1 MNDSHLVADSLKA
14 PKNSMDE
21 CDISVIIITRNE
33 EEVIGE
39 CIASVLSA
47 LEFAKKQNI
56 IKSCEVIL
64 VDSAS
69 DDDTISIARKYPI
82 KVIQLD
88 PSWPLSAGAGM
99 YTGVLHSNGI
109 YIAKVDGDTVV
120 CKDWFTNALPCLQKS
135 DIAAVTGIFIEEVD
149 KSNMIGSL
157 YLKDSKHQPPGKVD
171 VIATGIF
178 KKSVLLEA
186 GSFNPFLKAGEDKD
200 LSWKISEL
208 GYKLIRLPFFE
219 IRHYIGGKSKKI
231 TYIEYLKK
239 MFMYSV
245 GEGHA
250 ARYSIKNRK
259 IFKKY
264 VFRYATVHFAQI
276 YILIFL
282 WVNLLNSNYLLLTGL
297 TNSKI
302 ILILDFMI
310 FSFVLFVII
319 VRLKGKKS
327 EGFLFS
333 FQVIPYIVVRHI
345 GFLFGMMK
353 STNKSSEYP
362 QNCKIIKN

>member
-1 MNDSHLVADSLKA
+1 MFTDGLET
-14 PKNSMDE
+14 PKNRMDE

-33 EEVIGE
+33 EDVIGE

-56 IKSCEVIL
+56 ISSYEVIM

-69 DDDTISIARKYPI
+69 DDDTINIARKYPI

-109 YIAKVDGDTVV
+109 FLAKVDGDTIV
-120 CKDWFTNALPCLQKS
+120 CKDWFANALPCLQKN
-135 DIAAVTGIFIEEVD
+135 DIAAVTGIYIEEID
-149 KSNMIGSL
+149 KSSMIGSA
-157 YLKDSKHQPPGKVD
+157 YLEASKHQPPGEVN

-178 KKSVLLEA
+178 KKSILLEA
-186 GSFNPFLKAGEDKD
+186 GSFNPFLKAAEDRD
-200 LSWKISEL
+200 LSWKIYEL

-219 IRHYIGGKSKKI
+219 IRHYLGGESKNI

-282 WVNLLNSNYLLLTGL
+282 WFNLLNSNYLFLTGL
-297 TNSKI
+297 TNSKV
-302 ILILDFMI
+302 ILILDFII
-310 FSFVLFVII
+310 FSFVLFVIT
-319 VRLKGKKS
+319 VRLKGEKS
-327 EGFLFS
+327 EGFLLS
-333 FQVIPYIVVRHI
+333 FQAIPYIIVRDI
-345 GFLFGMMK
+345 GFVFGMMK
-353 STNKSSEYP
+353 SPKKSSKYP

>member
-99 YTGVLHSNGI
+99 YTGVLNSNGKFL
-109 YIAKVDGDTVV
+109 AKVDGDSIV
-120 CKDWFTNALPCLQKS
+120 CKEWFANALPCLQKN
-135 DIAAVTGIFIEEVD
+135 DIAAVTGIYIEEVD
-149 KSNMIGSL
+149 KSNMIGSA
-157 YLKDSKHQPPGKVD
+157 YLEASKHQSPGEVD
-171 VIATGIF
+171 VIAIGIF
-178 KKSVLLEA
+178 KKNILLEA
-186 GSFNPFLKAGEDKD
+186 GSFNPFLKAAEDRD

-208 GYKLIRLPFFE
+208 GYKLIKLPFFE
-219 IRHYIGGKSKKI
+219 MRHYIGGKSKKI

-259 IFKKY
+259 IFSKY
-264 VFRYATVHFAQI
+264 VFRYATVHFAQV
-276 YILIFL
+276 YIMFFL
-282 WVNLLNSNYLLLTGL
+282 WIYFLYTNYLLLIDTF
-297 TNSKI
+297 NSG
-302 ILILDFMI
+302 ILFIFNIFILALGTFI
-310 FSFVLFVII
+310 II
-319 VRLKGKKS
+319 VRYKGKKS
-327 EGFLFS
+327 KGFLFY
-333 FQVIPYIVVRHI
+333 FQAIPYIFVRHI
-345 GFLFGMMK
+345 GFIRGLIK
-353 STNKSSEYP
+353 SPKNPSKYP
-362 QNCKIIKN
+362 TKIKLIK